1 LIRVT
6 GDWSLAEDAAQGA
19 FEKAATRWVADGI
32 PHNPGA
38 WLTTVARNAAL
49 DVLRRQ
55 ANELRKLKEVTVLD
69 ERGGAS
75 VAPDPADAAAHTWD
89 EDADDRL
96 RLIVTC
102 AHPALA
108 MEARVALTL
117 QTVGGL
123 TTREI
128 AAGFLV
134 SEATMAQRLVRAKR
148 RIRTAGI
155 PYRVPTA
162 KELPDRLDGILAV
175 LFVIFSEGYS
185 ASSGAGG
192 PRLDLAAEAIRLAR
206 LVVEI
211 VPEDDGDETRALLAL
226 MLLHHARRDARVDDV
241 GDLVPLEEQDRRTWD
256 AGMLSEAAALLDR
269 PHRVRGGYRVQAE
282 LAAGHA
288 LAEDV
293 ALTDWPHI
301 VELYDEL
308 ATFGESPVVA
318 LNRAIAV
325 GFADGIPAGLAAL
338 DRLVAHG
345 ALGEYH
351 LLPAARADLLRR
363 AGGHAEAVDAYREAL
378 RLAPTE
384 ADGRFLRRRLRE
396 LGREEREPEG
406 E

>member
-1 LIRVT
+1 MT
-6 GDWSLAEDAAQGA
+6 GDWWLAEDAAQGA
-19 FEKAATRWVADGI
+19 FEKASTRWVADGI

-55 ANELRKLKEVTVLD
+55 TNELRKLKEVTVLD

-75 VAPDPADAAAHTWD
+75 VVPDPADAAAHTWD

-123 TTREI
+123 TSREI

-148 RIRTAGI
+148 RVRTAGI
-155 PYRVPTA
+155 PYRVPA
-162 KELPDRLDGILAV
+162 AEELPDRLDGILAV

-185 ASSGAGG
+185 ASTGAGG
-192 PRLDLAAEAIRLAR
+192 LRLDLALEAIRLAR

-293 ALTDWPHI
+293 AVTDWPRI

-338 DRLVAHG
+338 DRLVAEG
-345 ALGEYH
+345 TLGEYH

-363 AGGHAEAVDAYREAL
+363 AGRDAEAVDAYREAL
-378 RLAPTE
+378 RFAPTE
-384 ADGRFLRRRLRE
+384 ADARFLRRRLRE
-396 LGREEREPEG
+396 LGRED
-406 E
+406 